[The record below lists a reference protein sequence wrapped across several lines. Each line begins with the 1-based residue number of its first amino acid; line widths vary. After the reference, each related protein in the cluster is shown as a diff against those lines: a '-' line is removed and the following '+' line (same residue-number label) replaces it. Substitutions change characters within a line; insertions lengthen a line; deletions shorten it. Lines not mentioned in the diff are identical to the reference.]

1 MITRHN
7 EPLAK
12 YSSFRT
18 GGKAANIIFPES
30 TEEFVTA
37 LRENPGAAV
46 LGNLSNTLVLDG
58 GIDGTV
64 IITTKLNSVSV
75 NGNTV
80 TAAAGASLTSVAVAA
95 RDASLAGC
103 EFLYGI
109 PGTVGGGVFMNAG
122 AYGGEIAD
130 IIENAVVFT
139 PDGKVTTLS
148 KDDLDLGY
156 RTSKLQ
162 STRYIL
168 LSAAFSLQSGNKDA
182 VTELANT
189 IGAIDDKQKEASDT
203 TAAWVTDY
211 DKKIKD
217 FTDGVSKEIN
227 GLDKL
232 QGNARTSAIN
242 TVNAYAN
249 SIIAQRGQAVSAAQS
264 LVDSVKNV
272 FNTSN
277 ISYNLPGAE
286 SKGINGYASGTLSA
300 EPGVALVGENGPELI
315 QFRGGET
322 VYTAD
327 ETKRIIGDID
337 SRPLFMPPSDT
348 ALPAAVQTSS
358 ENSESVKKL
367 SIDING
373 TGAVSVKG
381 KADKEEVVAVM
392 MEYLKPVLMNIVAQ
406 EAFEEGDDSYEI

>member
-30 TEEFVTA
+30 TEELVTA

-168 LSAAFSLQSGNKDA
+168 LSAAFSLQSGNKEVISSA
-182 VTELANT
+182 M
-189 IGAIDDKQKEASDT
+189 DDLMNRRMT
-203 TAAWVTDY
+203 TQP
-211 DKKIKD
+211 
-217 FTDGVSKEIN
+217 
-227 GLDKL
+227 LDKPSCGSTFKRPA
-232 QGNARTSAIN
+232 GNFAGKLISDCGLKGMSVGGAQVSEKHAGFIVNSGGATSRDILDLVQLVKK
-242 TVNAYAN
+242 TVFE
-249 SIIAQRGQAVSAAQS
+249 
-264 LVDSVKNV
+264 K
-272 FNTSN
+272 T
-277 ISYNLPGAE
+277 
-286 SKGINGYASGTLSA
+286 
-300 EPGVALVGENGPELI
+300 GVLLEEEI
-315 QFRGGET
+315 
-322 VYTAD
+322 
-327 ETKRIIGDID
+327 RIIG
-337 SRPLFMPPSDT
+337 R
-348 ALPAAVQTSS
+348 
-358 ENSESVKKL
+358 E
-367 SIDING
+367 
-373 TGAVSVKG
+373 
-381 KADKEEVVAVM
+381 
-392 MEYLKPVLMNIVAQ
+392 
-406 EAFEEGDDSYEI
+406 

>member
-95 RDASLAGC
+95 REASLAGC

-148 KDDLDLGY
+148 KDDLNLGY

-162 STRYIL
+162 STKYIL
-168 LSAAFSLQSGNKDA
+168 LSAAFSLQSGNKEVISSA
-182 VTELANT
+182 M
-189 IGAIDDKQKEASDT
+189 DDLMNRRMT
-203 TAAWVTDY
+203 TQP
-211 DKKIKD
+211 
-217 FTDGVSKEIN
+217 
-227 GLDKL
+227 LDKPSCGSTFKRPA
-232 QGNARTSAIN
+232 GNFAGKLISDCGLKGMSVGGAQVSEKHAGFIVNSGGATSRDILDLVQLVKK
-242 TVNAYAN
+242 TVFE
-249 SIIAQRGQAVSAAQS
+249 
-264 LVDSVKNV
+264 K
-272 FNTSN
+272 T
-277 ISYNLPGAE
+277 
-286 SKGINGYASGTLSA
+286 
-300 EPGVALVGENGPELI
+300 GVLLEEEI
-315 QFRGGET
+315 
-322 VYTAD
+322 
-327 ETKRIIGDID
+327 RIIG
-337 SRPLFMPPSDT
+337 R
-348 ALPAAVQTSS
+348 
-358 ENSESVKKL
+358 E
-367 SIDING
+367 
-373 TGAVSVKG
+373 
-381 KADKEEVVAVM
+381 
-392 MEYLKPVLMNIVAQ
+392 
-406 EAFEEGDDSYEI
+406 

>member
-1 MITRHN
+1 MITRQN

-80 TAAAGASLTSVAVAA
+80 TAAAGALLTSVAVAA

-168 LSAAFSLQSGNKDA
+168 LSAAFSLQSGNKEVISSA
-182 VTELANT
+182 M
-189 IGAIDDKQKEASDT
+189 DDLMNRRMT
-203 TAAWVTDY
+203 TQP
-211 DKKIKD
+211 
-217 FTDGVSKEIN
+217 
-227 GLDKL
+227 LDKPSCGSTFKRPA
-232 QGNARTSAIN
+232 GNFAGKLISDCGLKGMSVGGAQVSEKHAGFIVNSGGATSRDILDLVQLVKK
-242 TVNAYAN
+242 TVFE
-249 SIIAQRGQAVSAAQS
+249 
-264 LVDSVKNV
+264 K
-272 FNTSN
+272 T
-277 ISYNLPGAE
+277 
-286 SKGINGYASGTLSA
+286 
-300 EPGVALVGENGPELI
+300 GVLLEEEI
-315 QFRGGET
+315 
-322 VYTAD
+322 
-327 ETKRIIGDID
+327 RIIG
-337 SRPLFMPPSDT
+337 R
-348 ALPAAVQTSS
+348 
-358 ENSESVKKL
+358 E
-367 SIDING
+367 
-373 TGAVSVKG
+373 
-381 KADKEEVVAVM
+381 
-392 MEYLKPVLMNIVAQ
+392 
-406 EAFEEGDDSYEI
+406 

>member
-18 GGKAANIIFPES
+18 GGKAAKIIFPES

-80 TAAAGASLTSVAVAA
+80 TAAAGASLTSVAIAA

-148 KDDLDLGY
+148 RDDLYLGY

-168 LSAAFSLQSGNKDA
+168 LSAAFSLQSGNKE
-182 VTELANT
+182 VISSTM
-189 IGAIDDKQKEASDT
+189 DDLMNRRMT
-203 TAAWVTDY
+203 TQP
-211 DKKIKD
+211 
-217 FTDGVSKEIN
+217 
-227 GLDKL
+227 LDKPSCGSTFKRPA
-232 QGNARTSAIN
+232 GNFAGKLISDCGLKGMSVGGAQVSEKHAGFIVNSGGATSRDILDLVQLVKK
-242 TVNAYAN
+242 TVFE
-249 SIIAQRGQAVSAAQS
+249 
-264 LVDSVKNV
+264 K
-272 FNTSN
+272 T
-277 ISYNLPGAE
+277 
-286 SKGINGYASGTLSA
+286 
-300 EPGVALVGENGPELI
+300 GVLLEEEI
-315 QFRGGET
+315 
-322 VYTAD
+322 
-327 ETKRIIGDID
+327 RIIG
-337 SRPLFMPPSDT
+337 R
-348 ALPAAVQTSS
+348 
-358 ENSESVKKL
+358 E
-367 SIDING
+367 
-373 TGAVSVKG
+373 
-381 KADKEEVVAVM
+381 
-392 MEYLKPVLMNIVAQ
+392 
-406 EAFEEGDDSYEI
+406 

>member
-148 KDDLDLGY
+148 KDDLNLGY

-162 STRYIL
+162 STKYIL
-168 LSAAFSLQSGNKDA
+168 LSAAFSLQSGNKEVISSA
-182 VTELANT
+182 M
-189 IGAIDDKQKEASDT
+189 DDLMNRRMT
-203 TAAWVTDY
+203 TQP
-211 DKKIKD
+211 
-217 FTDGVSKEIN
+217 
-227 GLDKL
+227 LDKPSCGSTFKRPA
-232 QGNARTSAIN
+232 GNFAGKLISDCGLKGMSVGGAQVSEKHAGFIVNSGGATSRDILDLVQLVKK
-242 TVNAYAN
+242 TVFE
-249 SIIAQRGQAVSAAQS
+249 
-264 LVDSVKNV
+264 K
-272 FNTSN
+272 T
-277 ISYNLPGAE
+277 
-286 SKGINGYASGTLSA
+286 
-300 EPGVALVGENGPELI
+300 GVLLEEEI
-315 QFRGGET
+315 
-322 VYTAD
+322 
-327 ETKRIIGDID
+327 RIIG
-337 SRPLFMPPSDT
+337 R
-348 ALPAAVQTSS
+348 
-358 ENSESVKKL
+358 E
-367 SIDING
+367 
-373 TGAVSVKG
+373 
-381 KADKEEVVAVM
+381 
-392 MEYLKPVLMNIVAQ
+392 
-406 EAFEEGDDSYEI
+406 

>member
-80 TAAAGASLTSVAVAA
+80 TAAAGASLTSVAIAA

-148 KDDLDLGY
+148 RDDLDLGY

-168 LSAAFSLQSGNKDA
+168 LSAAFSLQSGNKE
-182 VTELANT
+182 VISSTM
-189 IGAIDDKQKEASDT
+189 DDLMNRRMT
-203 TAAWVTDY
+203 TQP
-211 DKKIKD
+211 
-217 FTDGVSKEIN
+217 
-227 GLDKL
+227 LDKPSCGSTFKRPA
-232 QGNARTSAIN
+232 GNFAGKLISDCGLKGMSVGGAQVSEKHAGFIVNSGGATSRDILDLVQLVKK
-242 TVNAYAN
+242 TVFE
-249 SIIAQRGQAVSAAQS
+249 
-264 LVDSVKNV
+264 K
-272 FNTSN
+272 T
-277 ISYNLPGAE
+277 
-286 SKGINGYASGTLSA
+286 
-300 EPGVALVGENGPELI
+300 GVLLEEEI
-315 QFRGGET
+315 
-322 VYTAD
+322 
-327 ETKRIIGDID
+327 RIIG
-337 SRPLFMPPSDT
+337 R
-348 ALPAAVQTSS
+348 
-358 ENSESVKKL
+358 E
-367 SIDING
+367 
-373 TGAVSVKG
+373 
-381 KADKEEVVAVM
+381 
-392 MEYLKPVLMNIVAQ
+392 
-406 EAFEEGDDSYEI
+406 

>member
-103 EFLYGI
+103 EFL

-168 LSAAFSLQSGNKDA
+168 LSAAFSLQSGNKEVISSA
-182 VTELANT
+182 M
-189 IGAIDDKQKEASDT
+189 DDLMNRRMT
-203 TAAWVTDY
+203 TQP
-211 DKKIKD
+211 
-217 FTDGVSKEIN
+217 
-227 GLDKL
+227 LDKPSCGSTFKRPA
-232 QGNARTSAIN
+232 GNFAGKLISDCGLKGMSVGGAQVSEKHAGFIVNSGGATSRDILDLVQLVKK
-242 TVNAYAN
+242 TVFE
-249 SIIAQRGQAVSAAQS
+249 
-264 LVDSVKNV
+264 K
-272 FNTSN
+272 T
-277 ISYNLPGAE
+277 
-286 SKGINGYASGTLSA
+286 
-300 EPGVALVGENGPELI
+300 GVLLEEEI
-315 QFRGGET
+315 
-322 VYTAD
+322 
-327 ETKRIIGDID
+327 RIIG
-337 SRPLFMPPSDT
+337 R
-348 ALPAAVQTSS
+348 
-358 ENSESVKKL
+358 E
-367 SIDING
+367 
-373 TGAVSVKG
+373 
-381 KADKEEVVAVM
+381 
-392 MEYLKPVLMNIVAQ
+392 
-406 EAFEEGDDSYEI
+406 

>member
-168 LSAAFSLQSGNKDA
+168 LSAAFSLQSGNKEVISSA
-182 VTELANT
+182 M
-189 IGAIDDKQKEASDT
+189 DDLMNRRMT
-203 TAAWVTDY
+203 TQP
-211 DKKIKD
+211 
-217 FTDGVSKEIN
+217 
-227 GLDKL
+227 LDKPSCGSTFKRPA
-232 QGNARTSAIN
+232 GNFAGKLISECGLKGMSVGGAQVSEKHAGFIVNSGGATSRDILDLVQLVKK
-242 TVNAYAN
+242 TVFE
-249 SIIAQRGQAVSAAQS
+249 
-264 LVDSVKNV
+264 K
-272 FNTSN
+272 T
-277 ISYNLPGAE
+277 
-286 SKGINGYASGTLSA
+286 
-300 EPGVALVGENGPELI
+300 GVLLEEEI
-315 QFRGGET
+315 
-322 VYTAD
+322 
-327 ETKRIIGDID
+327 RIIG
-337 SRPLFMPPSDT
+337 R
-348 ALPAAVQTSS
+348 
-358 ENSESVKKL
+358 E
-367 SIDING
+367 
-373 TGAVSVKG
+373 
-381 KADKEEVVAVM
+381 
-392 MEYLKPVLMNIVAQ
+392 
-406 EAFEEGDDSYEI
+406 

>member
-37 LRENPGAAV
+37 LRENPGASV

-139 PDGKVTTLS
+139 PDGKVATLS

-168 LSAAFSLQSGNKDA
+168 LSAAFSLQSGNREVISSAMND
-182 VTELANT
+182 LMNRRM
-189 IGAIDDKQKEASDT
+189 T
-203 TAAWVTDY
+203 TQP
-211 DKKIKD
+211 
-217 FTDGVSKEIN
+217 
-227 GLDKL
+227 LDKPSCGSTFKRPA
-232 QGNARTSAIN
+232 GNFAGKLISDCGLKGMSVGGAQVSEKHAGFIVNSGGATSRDILDLVQLVKK
-242 TVNAYAN
+242 TVFE
-249 SIIAQRGQAVSAAQS
+249 
-264 LVDSVKNV
+264 K
-272 FNTSN
+272 T
-277 ISYNLPGAE
+277 
-286 SKGINGYASGTLSA
+286 
-300 EPGVALVGENGPELI
+300 GVLLEEEI
-315 QFRGGET
+315 
-322 VYTAD
+322 
-327 ETKRIIGDID
+327 RIIG
-337 SRPLFMPPSDT
+337 R
-348 ALPAAVQTSS
+348 
-358 ENSESVKKL
+358 E
-367 SIDING
+367 
-373 TGAVSVKG
+373 
-381 KADKEEVVAVM
+381 
-392 MEYLKPVLMNIVAQ
+392 
-406 EAFEEGDDSYEI
+406 

>member
-168 LSAAFSLQSGNKDA
+168 LSAAFSLQSGNKEVISSA
-182 VTELANT
+182 M
-189 IGAIDDKQKEASDT
+189 DDLMNRRMT
-203 TAAWVTDY
+203 TQP
-211 DKKIKD
+211 
-217 FTDGVSKEIN
+217 
-227 GLDKL
+227 LDKPSCGSTFKRPA
-232 QGNARTSAIN
+232 GNFAGKLISDCGLKGMS
-242 TVNAYAN
+242 VGG
-249 SIIAQRGQAVSAAQS
+249 AQV
-264 LVDSVKNV
+264 
-272 FNTSN
+272 
-277 ISYNLPGAE
+277 
-286 SKGINGYASGTLSA
+286 
-300 EPGVALVGENGPELI
+300 
-315 QFRGGET
+315 
-322 VYTAD
+322 
-327 ETKRIIGDID
+327 
-337 SRPLFMPPSDT
+337 
-348 ALPAAVQTSS
+348 
-358 ENSESVKKL
+358 
-367 SIDING
+367 
-373 TGAVSVKG
+373 
-381 KADKEEVVAVM
+381 
-392 MEYLKPVLMNIVAQ
+392 
-406 EAFEEGDDSYEI
+406 

>member
-148 KDDLDLGY
+148 KDDLNLGY

-162 STRYIL
+162 STKYIL
-168 LSAAFSLQSGNKDA
+168 LSAAFSLQSGNKEVISSA
-182 VTELANT
+182 M
-189 IGAIDDKQKEASDT
+189 DDLMNRRMT
-203 TAAWVTDY
+203 TQP
-211 DKKIKD
+211 
-217 FTDGVSKEIN
+217 
-227 GLDKL
+227 LDKPSCGSTFKRPA
-232 QGNARTSAIN
+232 GNFA
-242 TVNAYAN
+242 
-249 SIIAQRGQAVSAAQS
+249 GK
-264 LVDSVKNV
+264 L
-272 FNTSN
+272 
-277 ISYNLPGAE
+277 ISDCGL
-286 SKGINGYASGTLSA
+286 KGISVGGAQVSEKHAGFIVNSGGATSRDILDLVQLVKKTVF
-300 EPGVALVGENGPELI
+300 EKTGVLLEEEI
-315 QFRGGET
+315 
-322 VYTAD
+322 
-327 ETKRIIGDID
+327 RIIG
-337 SRPLFMPPSDT
+337 R
-348 ALPAAVQTSS
+348 
-358 ENSESVKKL
+358 E
-367 SIDING
+367 
-373 TGAVSVKG
+373 
-381 KADKEEVVAVM
+381 
-392 MEYLKPVLMNIVAQ
+392 
-406 EAFEEGDDSYEI
+406 

>member
-75 NGNTV
+75 NGNNV

-139 PDGKVTTLS
+139 PGGKVTTLS

-168 LSAAFSLQSGNKDA
+168 LSAAFSLQSGNKEVISSA
-182 VTELANT
+182 M
-189 IGAIDDKQKEASDT
+189 DDLMNRRMT
-203 TAAWVTDY
+203 TQP
-211 DKKIKD
+211 
-217 FTDGVSKEIN
+217 
-227 GLDKL
+227 LDKPSCGSTFKRPA
-232 QGNARTSAIN
+232 GNFAGKLISDCGLKGMSVGGAQVSEKHAGFIVNSGGATSRDILDLVQLVKK
-242 TVNAYAN
+242 TVFE
-249 SIIAQRGQAVSAAQS
+249 
-264 LVDSVKNV
+264 K
-272 FNTSN
+272 T
-277 ISYNLPGAE
+277 
-286 SKGINGYASGTLSA
+286 
-300 EPGVALVGENGPELI
+300 GVLLEEEI
-315 QFRGGET
+315 
-322 VYTAD
+322 
-327 ETKRIIGDID
+327 RIIG
-337 SRPLFMPPSDT
+337 R
-348 ALPAAVQTSS
+348 
-358 ENSESVKKL
+358 E
-367 SIDING
+367 
-373 TGAVSVKG
+373 
-381 KADKEEVVAVM
+381 
-392 MEYLKPVLMNIVAQ
+392 
-406 EAFEEGDDSYEI
+406 

>member
-80 TAAAGASLTSVAVAA
+80 TAAAGASLTSLAVAA

-168 LSAAFSLQSGNKDA
+168 LSAAFSLQSGNKEVISSA
-182 VTELANT
+182 M
-189 IGAIDDKQKEASDT
+189 DDLMNRRMT
-203 TAAWVTDY
+203 TQP
-211 DKKIKD
+211 
-217 FTDGVSKEIN
+217 
-227 GLDKL
+227 LDKPSCGSTFKRPA
-232 QGNARTSAIN
+232 GNFAGKLISDCGLKGMSVGGAQVSEKHAGFIVNSGGATSRDILDLVQLVKK
-242 TVNAYAN
+242 TVFE
-249 SIIAQRGQAVSAAQS
+249 
-264 LVDSVKNV
+264 K
-272 FNTSN
+272 T
-277 ISYNLPGAE
+277 
-286 SKGINGYASGTLSA
+286 
-300 EPGVALVGENGPELI
+300 GVLLEEEI
-315 QFRGGET
+315 
-322 VYTAD
+322 
-327 ETKRIIGDID
+327 RIIG
-337 SRPLFMPPSDT
+337 R
-348 ALPAAVQTSS
+348 
-358 ENSESVKKL
+358 E
-367 SIDING
+367 
-373 TGAVSVKG
+373 
-381 KADKEEVVAVM
+381 
-392 MEYLKPVLMNIVAQ
+392 
-406 EAFEEGDDSYEI
+406 

>member
-168 LSAAFSLQSGNKDA
+168 LSAAFSLQSGNKEVISSA
-182 VTELANT
+182 M
-189 IGAIDDKQKEASDT
+189 DDLMNRRMT
-203 TAAWVTDY
+203 TQP
-211 DKKIKD
+211 
-217 FTDGVSKEIN
+217 
-227 GLDKL
+227 LDKPSCGSTFKRPA
-232 QGNARTSAIN
+232 GNYAGKLISDCGLKGMSVGGAQVSEKHAGFIVNSGGATSRDILDLVQLVKK
-242 TVNAYAN
+242 TVFE
-249 SIIAQRGQAVSAAQS
+249 
-264 LVDSVKNV
+264 K
-272 FNTSN
+272 T
-277 ISYNLPGAE
+277 
-286 SKGINGYASGTLSA
+286 
-300 EPGVALVGENGPELI
+300 GVLLEEEI
-315 QFRGGET
+315 
-322 VYTAD
+322 
-327 ETKRIIGDID
+327 RIIG
-337 SRPLFMPPSDT
+337 R
-348 ALPAAVQTSS
+348 
-358 ENSESVKKL
+358 E
-367 SIDING
+367 
-373 TGAVSVKG
+373 
-381 KADKEEVVAVM
+381 
-392 MEYLKPVLMNIVAQ
+392 
-406 EAFEEGDDSYEI
+406 

>member
-148 KDDLDLGY
+148 KGDLDLGY

-168 LSAAFSLQSGNKDA
+168 LSAAFSLQSGNREVISSA
-182 VTELANT
+182 M
-189 IGAIDDKQKEASDT
+189 DDLMNRRMT
-203 TAAWVTDY
+203 TQP
-211 DKKIKD
+211 
-217 FTDGVSKEIN
+217 
-227 GLDKL
+227 LDKPSCGSTFKRPA
-232 QGNARTSAIN
+232 GNFAGKLISDCGLKGMSVGGAQVSEKHAGFIVNSGGATSRDILDLVQLVKK
-242 TVNAYAN
+242 TVFE
-249 SIIAQRGQAVSAAQS
+249 
-264 LVDSVKNV
+264 K
-272 FNTSN
+272 T
-277 ISYNLPGAE
+277 
-286 SKGINGYASGTLSA
+286 
-300 EPGVALVGENGPELI
+300 GVLLEEEI
-315 QFRGGET
+315 
-322 VYTAD
+322 
-327 ETKRIIGDID
+327 RIIG
-337 SRPLFMPPSDT
+337 R
-348 ALPAAVQTSS
+348 
-358 ENSESVKKL
+358 E
-367 SIDING
+367 
-373 TGAVSVKG
+373 
-381 KADKEEVVAVM
+381 
-392 MEYLKPVLMNIVAQ
+392 
-406 EAFEEGDDSYEI
+406 

>member
-139 PDGKVTTLS
+139 PDGKVTTIS

-168 LSAAFSLQSGNKDA
+168 LSAAFSLQSGNKEVISSA
-182 VTELANT
+182 M
-189 IGAIDDKQKEASDT
+189 DDLMNRRMT
-203 TAAWVTDY
+203 TQP
-211 DKKIKD
+211 
-217 FTDGVSKEIN
+217 
-227 GLDKL
+227 LDKPSCGSTFKRPA
-232 QGNARTSAIN
+232 GNFAGKLISDCGLKGMSVGGAQVSEKHAGFIVNSGGATSRDILDLVQLVKK
-242 TVNAYAN
+242 TVFE
-249 SIIAQRGQAVSAAQS
+249 
-264 LVDSVKNV
+264 K
-272 FNTSN
+272 T
-277 ISYNLPGAE
+277 
-286 SKGINGYASGTLSA
+286 
-300 EPGVALVGENGPELI
+300 GVLLEEEI
-315 QFRGGET
+315 
-322 VYTAD
+322 
-327 ETKRIIGDID
+327 RIIG
-337 SRPLFMPPSDT
+337 R
-348 ALPAAVQTSS
+348 
-358 ENSESVKKL
+358 E
-367 SIDING
+367 
-373 TGAVSVKG
+373 
-381 KADKEEVVAVM
+381 
-392 MEYLKPVLMNIVAQ
+392 
-406 EAFEEGDDSYEI
+406 

>member
-130 IIENAVVFT
+130 I
-139 PDGKVTTLS
+139 
-148 KDDLDLGY
+148 DLGY

-168 LSAAFSLQSGNKDA
+168 LSAAFSLQSGNKEVISSA
-182 VTELANT
+182 M
-189 IGAIDDKQKEASDT
+189 DDLMNRRMT
-203 TAAWVTDY
+203 TQP
-211 DKKIKD
+211 
-217 FTDGVSKEIN
+217 
-227 GLDKL
+227 LDKPSCGSTFKRPA
-232 QGNARTSAIN
+232 GNFAGKLISDCGLKGMSVGGAQVSEKHAGFIVNSGGATSRDILDLVQLVKK
-242 TVNAYAN
+242 TVFE
-249 SIIAQRGQAVSAAQS
+249 
-264 LVDSVKNV
+264 K
-272 FNTSN
+272 T
-277 ISYNLPGAE
+277 
-286 SKGINGYASGTLSA
+286 
-300 EPGVALVGENGPELI
+300 GVLLEEEI
-315 QFRGGET
+315 
-322 VYTAD
+322 
-327 ETKRIIGDID
+327 RIIG
-337 SRPLFMPPSDT
+337 R
-348 ALPAAVQTSS
+348 
-358 ENSESVKKL
+358 E
-367 SIDING
+367 
-373 TGAVSVKG
+373 
-381 KADKEEVVAVM
+381 
-392 MEYLKPVLMNIVAQ
+392 
-406 EAFEEGDDSYEI
+406 

>member
-75 NGNTV
+75 NGNNV

-168 LSAAFSLQSGNKDA
+168 LSAAFSLQSGNKEVISSA
-182 VTELANT
+182 M
-189 IGAIDDKQKEASDT
+189 DDLMNRRMT
-203 TAAWVTDY
+203 TQP
-211 DKKIKD
+211 
-217 FTDGVSKEIN
+217 
-227 GLDKL
+227 LDKPSCGSTFKRPA
-232 QGNARTSAIN
+232 GNFAGKLISDCGLKGMSVGGAQVSEKHAGFIVNIGGATSRDILDLVQLVKK
-242 TVNAYAN
+242 TVFE
-249 SIIAQRGQAVSAAQS
+249 
-264 LVDSVKNV
+264 K
-272 FNTSN
+272 T
-277 ISYNLPGAE
+277 
-286 SKGINGYASGTLSA
+286 
-300 EPGVALVGENGPELI
+300 GVLLEEEI
-315 QFRGGET
+315 
-322 VYTAD
+322 
-327 ETKRIIGDID
+327 RIIG
-337 SRPLFMPPSDT
+337 R
-348 ALPAAVQTSS
+348 
-358 ENSESVKKL
+358 E
-367 SIDING
+367 
-373 TGAVSVKG
+373 
-381 KADKEEVVAVM
+381 
-392 MEYLKPVLMNIVAQ
+392 
-406 EAFEEGDDSYEI
+406 

>member
-168 LSAAFSLQSGNKDA
+168 LSAAFSLQSGNKEVISSA
-182 VTELANT
+182 M
-189 IGAIDDKQKEASDT
+189 DDLMNRRMT
-203 TAAWVTDY
+203 TQP
-211 DKKIKD
+211 
-217 FTDGVSKEIN
+217 
-227 GLDKL
+227 LDKPSCGSTFKRPA
-232 QGNARTSAIN
+232 GNFAGKLISDCGLKGLSVGGAQVSEKHAGFIVNSGGATSRDILDLVQLVKK
-242 TVNAYAN
+242 TVFE
-249 SIIAQRGQAVSAAQS
+249 
-264 LVDSVKNV
+264 K
-272 FNTSN
+272 T
-277 ISYNLPGAE
+277 
-286 SKGINGYASGTLSA
+286 
-300 EPGVALVGENGPELI
+300 GVLLEEEI
-315 QFRGGET
+315 
-322 VYTAD
+322 
-327 ETKRIIGDID
+327 RIIG
-337 SRPLFMPPSDT
+337 R
-348 ALPAAVQTSS
+348 
-358 ENSESVKKL
+358 E
-367 SIDING
+367 
-373 TGAVSVKG
+373 
-381 KADKEEVVAVM
+381 
-392 MEYLKPVLMNIVAQ
+392 
-406 EAFEEGDDSYEI
+406 

>member
-18 GGKAANIIFPES
+18 GGKAANIILPES

-80 TAAAGASLTSVAVAA
+80 TAAAGALLTSVAVAA

-168 LSAAFSLQSGNKDA
+168 LSAAFSLQSGNKEVISSA
-182 VTELANT
+182 M
-189 IGAIDDKQKEASDT
+189 DDLMNRRMT
-203 TAAWVTDY
+203 TQP
-211 DKKIKD
+211 
-217 FTDGVSKEIN
+217 
-227 GLDKL
+227 LDKPSCGSTFKRPA
-232 QGNARTSAIN
+232 GNFAGKLISDCGLKGMSVGGAQVSEKHAGFIVNSGGATSRDILDLVQLVKK
-242 TVNAYAN
+242 TVFE
-249 SIIAQRGQAVSAAQS
+249 
-264 LVDSVKNV
+264 K
-272 FNTSN
+272 T
-277 ISYNLPGAE
+277 
-286 SKGINGYASGTLSA
+286 
-300 EPGVALVGENGPELI
+300 GVLLEEEI
-315 QFRGGET
+315 
-322 VYTAD
+322 
-327 ETKRIIGDID
+327 RIIG
-337 SRPLFMPPSDT
+337 R
-348 ALPAAVQTSS
+348 
-358 ENSESVKKL
+358 E
-367 SIDING
+367 
-373 TGAVSVKG
+373 
-381 KADKEEVVAVM
+381 
-392 MEYLKPVLMNIVAQ
+392 
-406 EAFEEGDDSYEI
+406 

>member
-168 LSAAFSLQSGNKDA
+168 LSAAFSLQSGNREVISSA
-182 VTELANT
+182 M
-189 IGAIDDKQKEASDT
+189 DDLMNRRMT
-203 TAAWVTDY
+203 TQP
-211 DKKIKD
+211 
-217 FTDGVSKEIN
+217 
-227 GLDKL
+227 LDKPSCGSTFKRPT
-232 QGNARTSAIN
+232 GNFAGKLISDCGLKGMSVGGAQVSEKHAGFIVNSGGATSRDILDLVQLVKK
-242 TVNAYAN
+242 TVFE
-249 SIIAQRGQAVSAAQS
+249 
-264 LVDSVKNV
+264 K
-272 FNTSN
+272 T
-277 ISYNLPGAE
+277 
-286 SKGINGYASGTLSA
+286 
-300 EPGVALVGENGPELI
+300 GVLLEEEI
-315 QFRGGET
+315 
-322 VYTAD
+322 
-327 ETKRIIGDID
+327 RIIG
-337 SRPLFMPPSDT
+337 R
-348 ALPAAVQTSS
+348 
-358 ENSESVKKL
+358 E
-367 SIDING
+367 
-373 TGAVSVKG
+373 
-381 KADKEEVVAVM
+381 
-392 MEYLKPVLMNIVAQ
+392 
-406 EAFEEGDDSYEI
+406 

>member
-139 PDGKVTTLS
+139 PDGKVATLS

-168 LSAAFSLQSGNKDA
+168 LSAAFSLQSGNREVISSA
-182 VTELANT
+182 M
-189 IGAIDDKQKEASDT
+189 DDLMNRRMT
-203 TAAWVTDY
+203 TQP
-211 DKKIKD
+211 
-217 FTDGVSKEIN
+217 
-227 GLDKL
+227 LDKPSCGSTFKRPA
-232 QGNARTSAIN
+232 GNFAGKLISDCGLKGMSVGGAQVSEKHAGFIVNSGGATSRDILDLVQLVKK
-242 TVNAYAN
+242 TVFE
-249 SIIAQRGQAVSAAQS
+249 
-264 LVDSVKNV
+264 K
-272 FNTSN
+272 T
-277 ISYNLPGAE
+277 
-286 SKGINGYASGTLSA
+286 
-300 EPGVALVGENGPELI
+300 GVLLEEEI
-315 QFRGGET
+315 
-322 VYTAD
+322 
-327 ETKRIIGDID
+327 RIIG
-337 SRPLFMPPSDT
+337 R
-348 ALPAAVQTSS
+348 
-358 ENSESVKKL
+358 E
-367 SIDING
+367 
-373 TGAVSVKG
+373 
-381 KADKEEVVAVM
+381 
-392 MEYLKPVLMNIVAQ
+392 
-406 EAFEEGDDSYEI
+406 

>member
-139 PDGKVTTLS
+139 PDGKVATLS

-168 LSAAFSLQSGNKDA
+168 LSAAFSLRSGNKEVISSA
-182 VTELANT
+182 M
-189 IGAIDDKQKEASDT
+189 DDLMNRRMT
-203 TAAWVTDY
+203 TQP
-211 DKKIKD
+211 
-217 FTDGVSKEIN
+217 
-227 GLDKL
+227 LDKPSCGSTFKRPA
-232 QGNARTSAIN
+232 GNFAGKLISDCGLKGMSVGGAQVSEKHAGFIVNSGGATSRDILDLVQLVKK
-242 TVNAYAN
+242 TVFE
-249 SIIAQRGQAVSAAQS
+249 
-264 LVDSVKNV
+264 K
-272 FNTSN
+272 T
-277 ISYNLPGAE
+277 
-286 SKGINGYASGTLSA
+286 
-300 EPGVALVGENGPELI
+300 GVLLEEEI
-315 QFRGGET
+315 
-322 VYTAD
+322 
-327 ETKRIIGDID
+327 RIIG
-337 SRPLFMPPSDT
+337 R
-348 ALPAAVQTSS
+348 
-358 ENSESVKKL
+358 E
-367 SIDING
+367 
-373 TGAVSVKG
+373 
-381 KADKEEVVAVM
+381 
-392 MEYLKPVLMNIVAQ
+392 
-406 EAFEEGDDSYEI
+406 

>member
-139 PDGKVTTLS
+139 TDGKVTTLS

-168 LSAAFSLQSGNKDA
+168 LSAAFSLQSGNKEVISSA
-182 VTELANT
+182 M
-189 IGAIDDKQKEASDT
+189 DDLMNRRMT
-203 TAAWVTDY
+203 TQP
-211 DKKIKD
+211 
-217 FTDGVSKEIN
+217 
-227 GLDKL
+227 LDKPSCGSTFKRPA
-232 QGNARTSAIN
+232 GNFAGKLVSDCGLKGMSVGGAQVSEKHAGFIVNSGGATSRDILDLVQLVKK
-242 TVNAYAN
+242 TVFE
-249 SIIAQRGQAVSAAQS
+249 
-264 LVDSVKNV
+264 K
-272 FNTSN
+272 T
-277 ISYNLPGAE
+277 
-286 SKGINGYASGTLSA
+286 
-300 EPGVALVGENGPELI
+300 GVLLEEEI
-315 QFRGGET
+315 
-322 VYTAD
+322 
-327 ETKRIIGDID
+327 RIIG
-337 SRPLFMPPSDT
+337 R
-348 ALPAAVQTSS
+348 
-358 ENSESVKKL
+358 E
-367 SIDING
+367 
-373 TGAVSVKG
+373 
-381 KADKEEVVAVM
+381 
-392 MEYLKPVLMNIVAQ
+392 
-406 EAFEEGDDSYEI
+406 

>member
-37 LRENPGAAV
+37 LRENPGASV

-168 LSAAFSLQSGNKDA
+168 LSAAFSLQSGNREVISSA
-182 VTELANT
+182 M
-189 IGAIDDKQKEASDT
+189 DDLMNRRMT
-203 TAAWVTDY
+203 TQP
-211 DKKIKD
+211 
-217 FTDGVSKEIN
+217 
-227 GLDKL
+227 LDKPSCGSTFKRPT
-232 QGNARTSAIN
+232 GNFAGKLISDCGLKGMSVGGAQVSEKHAGFIVNSGGATSRDILDLVQLVKK
-242 TVNAYAN
+242 TVFE
-249 SIIAQRGQAVSAAQS
+249 
-264 LVDSVKNV
+264 K
-272 FNTSN
+272 T
-277 ISYNLPGAE
+277 
-286 SKGINGYASGTLSA
+286 
-300 EPGVALVGENGPELI
+300 GVLLEEEI
-315 QFRGGET
+315 
-322 VYTAD
+322 
-327 ETKRIIGDID
+327 RIIG
-337 SRPLFMPPSDT
+337 R
-348 ALPAAVQTSS
+348 
-358 ENSESVKKL
+358 E
-367 SIDING
+367 
-373 TGAVSVKG
+373 
-381 KADKEEVVAVM
+381 
-392 MEYLKPVLMNIVAQ
+392 
-406 EAFEEGDDSYEI
+406 

>member
-80 TAAAGASLTSVAVAA
+80 TASAGASLTSVAVAA

-168 LSAAFSLQSGNKDA
+168 LSAAFSLRSGNKEVISSA
-182 VTELANT
+182 M
-189 IGAIDDKQKEASDT
+189 DDLMNRRMT
-203 TAAWVTDY
+203 TQP
-211 DKKIKD
+211 
-217 FTDGVSKEIN
+217 
-227 GLDKL
+227 LDKPSCGSTFKRPA
-232 QGNARTSAIN
+232 GNFAGKLISDCGLKGMSVGGAQVSEKHAGFIVNSGGATSRDILDLVQLVKK
-242 TVNAYAN
+242 TVFE
-249 SIIAQRGQAVSAAQS
+249 
-264 LVDSVKNV
+264 K
-272 FNTSN
+272 T
-277 ISYNLPGAE
+277 
-286 SKGINGYASGTLSA
+286 
-300 EPGVALVGENGPELI
+300 GVLLEEEI
-315 QFRGGET
+315 
-322 VYTAD
+322 
-327 ETKRIIGDID
+327 RIIG
-337 SRPLFMPPSDT
+337 R
-348 ALPAAVQTSS
+348 
-358 ENSESVKKL
+358 E
-367 SIDING
+367 
-373 TGAVSVKG
+373 
-381 KADKEEVVAVM
+381 
-392 MEYLKPVLMNIVAQ
+392 
-406 EAFEEGDDSYEI
+406 

>member
-18 GGKAANIIFPES
+18 GGKAAKIIFPES

-80 TAAAGASLTSVAVAA
+80 TAAAGASLTSVAIAA

-168 LSAAFSLQSGNKDA
+168 LSAAFSLQSGNKEVISSA
-182 VTELANT
+182 M
-189 IGAIDDKQKEASDT
+189 DDLMNRRMT
-203 TAAWVTDY
+203 TQP
-211 DKKIKD
+211 
-217 FTDGVSKEIN
+217 
-227 GLDKL
+227 LDKPSCGSTFKRPA
-232 QGNARTSAIN
+232 GNFAGKLISDCGLKGMSVGGAQVSEKHAGFIVNSGGATSRDILDLVQLVKK
-242 TVNAYAN
+242 TVFE
-249 SIIAQRGQAVSAAQS
+249 
-264 LVDSVKNV
+264 K
-272 FNTSN
+272 T
-277 ISYNLPGAE
+277 
-286 SKGINGYASGTLSA
+286 
-300 EPGVALVGENGPELI
+300 GVLLEEEI
-315 QFRGGET
+315 
-322 VYTAD
+322 
-327 ETKRIIGDID
+327 RIIG
-337 SRPLFMPPSDT
+337 R
-348 ALPAAVQTSS
+348 
-358 ENSESVKKL
+358 E
-367 SIDING
+367 
-373 TGAVSVKG
+373 
-381 KADKEEVVAVM
+381 
-392 MEYLKPVLMNIVAQ
+392 
-406 EAFEEGDDSYEI
+406 

>member
-122 AYGGEIAD
+122 AYSGEIAD

-168 LSAAFSLQSGNKDA
+168 LSAAFSLQSGNKEVISSA
-182 VTELANT
+182 M
-189 IGAIDDKQKEASDT
+189 DDLMNRRMT
-203 TAAWVTDY
+203 TQP
-211 DKKIKD
+211 
-217 FTDGVSKEIN
+217 
-227 GLDKL
+227 LDKPSCGSTFKRPA
-232 QGNARTSAIN
+232 GNFAGKLISDCGLKGMSVGGAQVSEKHAGFIVNSGGATSRDILDLVQLVKK
-242 TVNAYAN
+242 TVFE
-249 SIIAQRGQAVSAAQS
+249 
-264 LVDSVKNV
+264 K
-272 FNTSN
+272 T
-277 ISYNLPGAE
+277 
-286 SKGINGYASGTLSA
+286 
-300 EPGVALVGENGPELI
+300 GVLLEEEI
-315 QFRGGET
+315 
-322 VYTAD
+322 
-327 ETKRIIGDID
+327 RIIG
-337 SRPLFMPPSDT
+337 R
-348 ALPAAVQTSS
+348 
-358 ENSESVKKL
+358 E
-367 SIDING
+367 
-373 TGAVSVKG
+373 
-381 KADKEEVVAVM
+381 
-392 MEYLKPVLMNIVAQ
+392 
-406 EAFEEGDDSYEI
+406 

>member
-168 LSAAFSLQSGNKDA
+168 LSAAFSLQSGNKEVISSA
-182 VTELANT
+182 M
-189 IGAIDDKQKEASDT
+189 DDLMNRRMT
-203 TAAWVTDY
+203 TQP
-211 DKKIKD
+211 
-217 FTDGVSKEIN
+217 
-227 GLDKL
+227 LDKPSCGSTFKRPA
-232 QGNARTSAIN
+232 GNFAGKLISDCGLKGMSVGGAQVSEKHAGFIVNSGGATSRDILDLVQLVKK
-242 TVNAYAN
+242 TVFE
-249 SIIAQRGQAVSAAQS
+249 
-264 LVDSVKNV
+264 K
-272 FNTSN
+272 T
-277 ISYNLPGAE
+277 
-286 SKGINGYASGTLSA
+286 
-300 EPGVALVGENGPELI
+300 GVLREEEI
-315 QFRGGET
+315 
-322 VYTAD
+322 
-327 ETKRIIGDID
+327 RIIG
-337 SRPLFMPPSDT
+337 R
-348 ALPAAVQTSS
+348 
-358 ENSESVKKL
+358 E
-367 SIDING
+367 
-373 TGAVSVKG
+373 
-381 KADKEEVVAVM
+381 
-392 MEYLKPVLMNIVAQ
+392 
-406 EAFEEGDDSYEI
+406 

>member
-7 EPLAK
+7 EPLEK

-139 PDGKVTTLS
+139 PDGKVATLS

-168 LSAAFSLQSGNKDA
+168 LSAAFSLQSGNKEVISSA
-182 VTELANT
+182 M
-189 IGAIDDKQKEASDT
+189 DDLMNRRMT
-203 TAAWVTDY
+203 TQP
-211 DKKIKD
+211 
-217 FTDGVSKEIN
+217 
-227 GLDKL
+227 LDKPSCGSTFKRPA
-232 QGNARTSAIN
+232 GNFAGKLISDCGLKGMSVGGAQVSEKHAGFIVNSGGATSRDILDLVQLVKK
-242 TVNAYAN
+242 TVFE
-249 SIIAQRGQAVSAAQS
+249 
-264 LVDSVKNV
+264 K
-272 FNTSN
+272 T
-277 ISYNLPGAE
+277 
-286 SKGINGYASGTLSA
+286 
-300 EPGVALVGENGPELI
+300 GVLLEEEI
-315 QFRGGET
+315 
-322 VYTAD
+322 
-327 ETKRIIGDID
+327 RIIG
-337 SRPLFMPPSDT
+337 R
-348 ALPAAVQTSS
+348 
-358 ENSESVKKL
+358 E
-367 SIDING
+367 
-373 TGAVSVKG
+373 
-381 KADKEEVVAVM
+381 
-392 MEYLKPVLMNIVAQ
+392 
-406 EAFEEGDDSYEI
+406 

>member
-18 GGKAANIIFPES
+18 GGKAAKIIFPES

-80 TAAAGASLTSVAVAA
+80 TAAAGTSLTSVAVAA

-168 LSAAFSLQSGNKDA
+168 LSAAFSLQSGNKEVISSA
-182 VTELANT
+182 M
-189 IGAIDDKQKEASDT
+189 DDLMNRRMT
-203 TAAWVTDY
+203 TQP
-211 DKKIKD
+211 
-217 FTDGVSKEIN
+217 
-227 GLDKL
+227 LDKPSCGSTFKRPA
-232 QGNARTSAIN
+232 GNFAGKLISDCGLKGMSVGGAQVSEKHAGFIVNSGGATSRDILDLVQLVKK
-242 TVNAYAN
+242 TVFE
-249 SIIAQRGQAVSAAQS
+249 
-264 LVDSVKNV
+264 K
-272 FNTSN
+272 T
-277 ISYNLPGAE
+277 
-286 SKGINGYASGTLSA
+286 
-300 EPGVALVGENGPELI
+300 GVLLEEEI
-315 QFRGGET
+315 
-322 VYTAD
+322 
-327 ETKRIIGDID
+327 RIIG
-337 SRPLFMPPSDT
+337 R
-348 ALPAAVQTSS
+348 
-358 ENSESVKKL
+358 E
-367 SIDING
+367 
-373 TGAVSVKG
+373 
-381 KADKEEVVAVM
+381 
-392 MEYLKPVLMNIVAQ
+392 
-406 EAFEEGDDSYEI
+406 

>member
-168 LSAAFSLQSGNKDA
+168 LSAAFSLQSGNKEVISSA
-182 VTELANT
+182 M
-189 IGAIDDKQKEASDT
+189 DDLMNRRMT
-203 TAAWVTDY
+203 TQP
-211 DKKIKD
+211 
-217 FTDGVSKEIN
+217 
-227 GLDKL
+227 LDKPSCGSTFKRPV
-232 QGNARTSAIN
+232 GNFAGKLISDCGLKGMSVGGAQVSEKHAGFIVNSGGATSRDILDLVQLVKK
-242 TVNAYAN
+242 TVFE
-249 SIIAQRGQAVSAAQS
+249 
-264 LVDSVKNV
+264 K
-272 FNTSN
+272 T
-277 ISYNLPGAE
+277 
-286 SKGINGYASGTLSA
+286 
-300 EPGVALVGENGPELI
+300 GVLLEEEI
-315 QFRGGET
+315 
-322 VYTAD
+322 
-327 ETKRIIGDID
+327 RIIG
-337 SRPLFMPPSDT
+337 R
-348 ALPAAVQTSS
+348 
-358 ENSESVKKL
+358 E
-367 SIDING
+367 
-373 TGAVSVKG
+373 
-381 KADKEEVVAVM
+381 
-392 MEYLKPVLMNIVAQ
+392 
-406 EAFEEGDDSYEI
+406 

>member
-130 IIENAVVFT
+130 IIDNAVVFT

-168 LSAAFSLQSGNKDA
+168 LSAAFSLQSGNKEVISSA
-182 VTELANT
+182 M
-189 IGAIDDKQKEASDT
+189 DDLMNRRMT
-203 TAAWVTDY
+203 TQP
-211 DKKIKD
+211 
-217 FTDGVSKEIN
+217 
-227 GLDKL
+227 LDKPSCGSTFKRPA
-232 QGNARTSAIN
+232 GNFAGKLISDCGLKGMSVGGAQVSEKHAGFIVNSGGATSRDILDLVQLVKK
-242 TVNAYAN
+242 TVFE
-249 SIIAQRGQAVSAAQS
+249 
-264 LVDSVKNV
+264 K
-272 FNTSN
+272 T
-277 ISYNLPGAE
+277 
-286 SKGINGYASGTLSA
+286 
-300 EPGVALVGENGPELI
+300 GVLLEEEI
-315 QFRGGET
+315 
-322 VYTAD
+322 
-327 ETKRIIGDID
+327 RIIG
-337 SRPLFMPPSDT
+337 R
-348 ALPAAVQTSS
+348 
-358 ENSESVKKL
+358 E
-367 SIDING
+367 
-373 TGAVSVKG
+373 
-381 KADKEEVVAVM
+381 
-392 MEYLKPVLMNIVAQ
+392 
-406 EAFEEGDDSYEI
+406 

>member
-168 LSAAFSLQSGNKDA
+168 LSAAFSLQSGNKEVISSA
-182 VTELANT
+182 M
-189 IGAIDDKQKEASDT
+189 DDLMNRRMT
-203 TAAWVTDY
+203 TQP
-211 DKKIKD
+211 
-217 FTDGVSKEIN
+217 
-227 GLDKL
+227 LDKPSCGSTFKRPT
-232 QGNARTSAIN
+232 GNFAGKLISDCGLKGMSVGGAQVSEKHAGFIVNSGGATSRDILDLVQLVKK
-242 TVNAYAN
+242 TVFE
-249 SIIAQRGQAVSAAQS
+249 
-264 LVDSVKNV
+264 K
-272 FNTSN
+272 T
-277 ISYNLPGAE
+277 
-286 SKGINGYASGTLSA
+286 
-300 EPGVALVGENGPELI
+300 GVLLEEEI
-315 QFRGGET
+315 
-322 VYTAD
+322 
-327 ETKRIIGDID
+327 RIIG
-337 SRPLFMPPSDT
+337 R
-348 ALPAAVQTSS
+348 
-358 ENSESVKKL
+358 E
-367 SIDING
+367 
-373 TGAVSVKG
+373 
-381 KADKEEVVAVM
+381 
-392 MEYLKPVLMNIVAQ
+392 
-406 EAFEEGDDSYEI
+406 

>member
-139 PDGKVTTLS
+139 PGGKVTTLS

-168 LSAAFSLQSGNKDA
+168 LSAAFSLQSGNKEVISSA
-182 VTELANT
+182 M
-189 IGAIDDKQKEASDT
+189 DDLMNRRMT
-203 TAAWVTDY
+203 TQP
-211 DKKIKD
+211 
-217 FTDGVSKEIN
+217 
-227 GLDKL
+227 LDKPSCGSTFKRPA
-232 QGNARTSAIN
+232 GNFAGKLISDCGLKGMSVGGAQVSEKHAGFIVNSGGATSRDILDLVQLVKK
-242 TVNAYAN
+242 TVFE
-249 SIIAQRGQAVSAAQS
+249 
-264 LVDSVKNV
+264 K
-272 FNTSN
+272 T
-277 ISYNLPGAE
+277 
-286 SKGINGYASGTLSA
+286 
-300 EPGVALVGENGPELI
+300 GVLLEEEI
-315 QFRGGET
+315 
-322 VYTAD
+322 
-327 ETKRIIGDID
+327 RIIG
-337 SRPLFMPPSDT
+337 R
-348 ALPAAVQTSS
+348 
-358 ENSESVKKL
+358 E
-367 SIDING
+367 
-373 TGAVSVKG
+373 
-381 KADKEEVVAVM
+381 
-392 MEYLKPVLMNIVAQ
+392 
-406 EAFEEGDDSYEI
+406 

>member
-148 KDDLDLGY
+148 KDDFDLGY

-168 LSAAFSLQSGNKDA
+168 LSAAFSLQSGNKEVISSA
-182 VTELANT
+182 M
-189 IGAIDDKQKEASDT
+189 DDLMNRRMT
-203 TAAWVTDY
+203 TQP
-211 DKKIKD
+211 
-217 FTDGVSKEIN
+217 
-227 GLDKL
+227 LDKPSCGSTFKRPA
-232 QGNARTSAIN
+232 GNFAGKLISDCGLKGMSVGGAQVSEKHAGFIVNSGGATSRDILDLVQLVKK
-242 TVNAYAN
+242 TVFE
-249 SIIAQRGQAVSAAQS
+249 
-264 LVDSVKNV
+264 K
-272 FNTSN
+272 T
-277 ISYNLPGAE
+277 
-286 SKGINGYASGTLSA
+286 
-300 EPGVALVGENGPELI
+300 GVLLEEEI
-315 QFRGGET
+315 
-322 VYTAD
+322 
-327 ETKRIIGDID
+327 RIIG
-337 SRPLFMPPSDT
+337 R
-348 ALPAAVQTSS
+348 
-358 ENSESVKKL
+358 E
-367 SIDING
+367 
-373 TGAVSVKG
+373 
-381 KADKEEVVAVM
+381 
-392 MEYLKPVLMNIVAQ
+392 
-406 EAFEEGDDSYEI
+406 

>member
-168 LSAAFSLQSGNKDA
+168 LSAAFSLQSGNKEVISSA
-182 VTELANT
+182 M
-189 IGAIDDKQKEASDT
+189 DDLMNRRMT
-203 TAAWVTDY
+203 TQP
-211 DKKIKD
+211 
-217 FTDGVSKEIN
+217 
-227 GLDKL
+227 LDKPSCGSTFKRPA
-232 QGNARTSAIN
+232 GNFA
-242 TVNAYAN
+242 
-249 SIIAQRGQAVSAAQS
+249 GK
-264 LVDSVKNV
+264 L
-272 FNTSN
+272 
-277 ISYNLPGAE
+277 ISDCGL
-286 SKGINGYASGTLSA
+286 KGISVGGAQVSEKHAGFIVNSGGSTSRDILDLVQLVKKTVF
-300 EPGVALVGENGPELI
+300 EKTGVLLEEEI
-315 QFRGGET
+315 
-322 VYTAD
+322 
-327 ETKRIIGDID
+327 RIIG
-337 SRPLFMPPSDT
+337 R
-348 ALPAAVQTSS
+348 
-358 ENSESVKKL
+358 E
-367 SIDING
+367 
-373 TGAVSVKG
+373 
-381 KADKEEVVAVM
+381 
-392 MEYLKPVLMNIVAQ
+392 
-406 EAFEEGDDSYEI
+406 